1 MEMVPT
7 ERADVT
13 SGIWTESNEGAARTG
28 TARKDPACERER
40 AIDSGEVAPR
50 WQRESGSP
58 VAIGTVNRRP

>member
-13 SGIWTESNEGAARTG
+13 SGIWTESNEG
-28 TARKDPACERER
+28 TARKDPACESER
-40 AIDSGEVAPR
+40 AADSGEAAPS